1 MAMLD
6 DIQTALGRVLSAA
19 DNWDVSYSQLGSWQ
33 TDDGSALDTGR
44 VLPNGQRSIVELD
57 AVFLAIRGFASTL
70 SEATAQDIN
79 HLPTNISGSLAKRRS
94 GLRYQLVILQRTKP
108 QFQHPA
114 GFLRLIP
121 ITSWSAQ
128 RMEAQFS

>member
-1 MAMLD
+1 MLD

-44 VLPNGQRSIVELD
+44 ALPNGQRSIVELD

-79 HLPTNISGSLAKRRS
+79 LVPDKYLREFSEASERLEVSVGNLA
-94 GLRYQLVILQRTKP
+94 
-108 QFQHPA
+108 A
-114 GFLRLIP
+114 N
-121 ITSWSAQ
+121 
-128 RMEAQFS
+128 